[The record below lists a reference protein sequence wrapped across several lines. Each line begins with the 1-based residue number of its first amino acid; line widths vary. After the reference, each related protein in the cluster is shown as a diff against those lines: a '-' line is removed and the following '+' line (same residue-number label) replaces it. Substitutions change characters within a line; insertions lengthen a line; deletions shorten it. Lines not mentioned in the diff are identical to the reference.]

1 MSTLEKIKLSTS
13 DVELYNESV
22 QKFNDFHNHELEI
35 ARRDNEIITLTST
48 VTRLQKDLDKF
59 VEYDIKGRMLELI
72 EKKCEDH
79 EGIRDQWT
87 DLLMT
92 LKLIYPDIEAEF
104 KQIIQQEQRIL

>member
-1 MSTLEKIKLSTS
+1 
-13 DVELYNESV
+13 
-22 QKFNDFHNHELEI
+22 
-35 ARRDNEIITLTST
+35 
-48 VTRLQKDLDKF
+48 
-59 VEYDIKGRMLELI
+59 MLELI

>member
-1 MSTLEKIKLSTS
+1 MSSLPKIDISAH
-13 DVELYNESV
+13 DVDAYNESV
-22 QKFNDFHNHELEI
+22 RRLNEIHNHEFEI
-35 ARRDNEIITLTST
+35 AKRDNVIADLNST
-48 VTRLQKDLDKF
+48 VKRLQTDLDKF
-59 VEYDIKGRMLELI
+59 VVYDIKGRMLELI

-104 KQIIQQEQRIL
+104 KQIIQRTS